1 MSKRVSKK
9 AEQQVVEQVKQVV
22 AKAVKR
28 ASKKV
33 VQAAPEAAPVVTAP
47 VEVAPAEA
55 APNEPPPQL
64 ISDPEAPSLL
74 KMTSEE
80 CLRVRLYESET
91 VRYGM
96 EAQMKQARRAA
107 YLRQIDPNGELA
119 KMDAEIKAL
128 SERSVGA
135 RKQYI
140 NVVKAVEGRLN
151 VRLSEYSFD
160 DDTGVLMPH

>member
-28 ASKKV
+28 TVKKV
-33 VQAAPEAAPVVTAP
+33 VEAAPESAPVVTAP
-47 VEVAPAEA
+47 VEAAPVEA
-55 APNEPPPQL
+55 APNEPPPPR
-64 ISDPEAPSLL
+64 ISDPEAPKLL

-80 CLRVRLYESET
+80 CLRIRLYESET

-96 EAQMKQARRAA
+96 EAQLKQARRAA

-119 KMDAEIKAL
+119 KMEAEIKAL
-128 SERSVGA
+128 SERSIGA
-135 RKQYI
+135 RKQYV
-140 NVVKAVEGRLN
+140 NVVKAVEGRLS
-151 VRLSEYSFD
+151 VKLSEYSFD
-160 DDTGVLMPH
+160 DDTGILMPH